1 MTIFSAIYKLMQVI
15 GIIRTVATEVEE
27 ISNAINKNMKEATE
41 AEKQVIEELSSVK
54 DSVTIIVTDV
64 QETKKW
70 VAGGVNDISTTLRI
84 EK

>member
-1 MTIFSAIYKLMQVI
+1 MQVI

-54 DSVTIIVTDV
+54 DSVTTIVTDV

-70 VAGGVNDISTTLRI
+70 VAGGVNDITTTLRI